1 MCPSCSRASSESSL
15 EFLSYKY
22 KRYTMKNLITI
33 IAVLTI
39 TFTSA
44 FATTTPETLISTTD
58 VEVVT
63 VGTSDIFTTAD
74 FDAAT
79 DNLNFTTN
87 DNISVIQIFDAEGN
101 LEFSLPV
108 MSDNVKI
115 NKNLFGEGTYQLGF
129 ILEGQ
134 SQMHSTSVTVK

>member
-1 MCPSCSRASSESSL
+1 
-15 EFLSYKY
+15 
-22 KRYTMKNLITI
+22 MKNLITI

-44 FATTTPETLISTTD
+44 FATTTPETLISSGD
-58 VEVVT
+58 VKVVT
-63 VGTSDIFTTAD
+63 VKTSAIFTTANY
-74 FDAAT
+74 DAT
-79 DNLNFTTN
+79 TENLNFTTN

-108 MSDNVKI
+108 MSDSVKI
-115 NKNLFGEGTYQLGF
+115 NKNLFGTGTYQLGF

-134 SQMHSTSVTVK
+134 SQMHATTVTVE

>member
-1 MCPSCSRASSESSL
+1 
-15 EFLSYKY
+15 
-22 KRYTMKNLITI
+22 MKNLITI

-44 FATTTPETLISTTD
+44 FAATTPETLISTET

-63 VGTSDIFTTAD
+63 IGTSAIFTSAD
-74 FDAAT
+74 FDVASE
-79 DNLNFTTN
+79 NLSFTTT
-87 DNISVIQIFDAEGN
+87 DEISVIQIFNAEGN

-108 MSDNVKI
+108 MSNDVKI
-115 NKNLFGEGTYQLGF
+115 NKNLFGEGSYQLGF

-134 SQMHSTSVTVK
+134 SQMHSTTVTVR

>member
-1 MCPSCSRASSESSL
+1 
-15 EFLSYKY
+15 
-22 KRYTMKNLITI
+22 MKNLITI

-39 TFTSA
+39 TLTSA
-44 FATTTPETLISTTD
+44 FATTTPETLISTGD
-58 VEVVT
+58 MEVVT
-63 VGTSDIFTTAD
+63 VGTSDIFKTAD

-79 DNLNFTTN
+79 GNLSFTTN
-87 DNISVIQIFDAEGN
+87 DNISIIQIFNADGN

-115 NKNLFGEGTYQLGF
+115 NKNLFNQGTYELGF

-134 SQMHSTSVTVK
+134 SQSHSTTVTVK